1 MKRNSKKGFTVVE
14 LVIVIAII
22 AILAA
27 VLIPTFSNVIKKANE
42 SSDIQAMRNMNTYL
56 AVEDASKGS
65 LTITDVYKTLKAQG
79 LNAKDY
85 KPLYDGRLYFYDQ
98 DDNRI
103 VYTDMDYKVLFGE
116 NEGKTKAELG
126 HTWFSLSGE
135 IKKVDVTVG
144 DGGVVTLTAAN
155 AAEELYGLATNAQK
169 LATVNEIVF
178 PSNAE
183 IDLMGA
189 EACLNIVGSTDAE
202 APKTFK
208 ISGNGA
214 RISGIAQTNYKYSN
228 AYGNYM
234 CGLFPMIGNESNDD
248 PNGYAR
254 YVKVVVEDL
263 TIENAVIGDLAV
275 GSVGGVA
282 GKVCAN
288 SVLICKNVDIVNCEI
303 NSKNKVGSFVGQ
315 SRENCKIYID
325 ENCSVSGTKINTAQG
340 ESGKLIGTCHSGNS
354 GTAEIVFA
362 IPSTAVDCQITLT
375 DYTGYATGEVT
386 VPAEAT
392 GVKAAKAGRLFSD
405 SAYINVRKSC
415 TVNGVSYEQLQETNL
430 TIGGTTLAVTEYFV
444 PVTTYTAAASAPTWA
459 N

>member
-1 MKRNSKKGFTVVE
+1 MKKNNKKGFTIVE
-14 LVIVIAII
+14 LVIVIAVI

-27 VLIPTFSNVIKKANE
+27 VLIPTFSNVIKKAKE

-56 AVEDASKGS
+56 AIEDASKGS
-65 LTITDVYKTLKAQG
+65 LTITDVYKTLHEEG

-135 IKKVDVTVG
+135 IKKVDVTVN
-144 DGGVVTLTAAN
+144 DGVVTLTAEN
-155 AAEELYGLATNAQK
+155 TAEQLYGLATNAQK
-169 LATVNEIVF
+169 LATVDKIVF
-178 PSNAE
+178 PKNAE

-189 EACLNIVGSTDAE
+189 EACFEIVGSTDKD
-202 APKTFK
+202 APKEFT
-208 ISGNGA
+208 IEGNGA
-214 RISGIAQTNYKYSN
+214 TISGIAQTNYKYSN

-234 CGLFPMIGNESNDD
+234 CGLFPMIGDES
-248 PNGYAR
+248 GH
-254 YVKVVVEDL
+254 YVKVVVKNL
-263 TIENAVIGDLAV
+263 TIKNAVIGDLAV

-288 SVLICKNVDIVNCEI
+288 SVLVCKNVDIVNCEI

-315 SRENCKIYID
+315 SREGCKIYID
-325 ENCSVSGTKINTAQG
+325 EECSVSGTKINTAEG
-340 ESGKLIGTCHSGNS
+340 ESGKLIGTYHSGNA
-354 GTAEIVFA
+354 GTGEIVFA

-375 DYTGYATGEVT
+375 DYTGYTTGAVT
-386 VPAEAT
+386 APAEAT
-392 GVKAAKAGRLFSD
+392 GVKAAKTGRLFSD
-405 SAYINVRKSC
+405 SAYINVRYSC
-415 TVNGVSYEQLQETNL
+415 TVNGVPYTQSDSTSL
-430 TIGGTTLAVTEYFV
+430 TIGGTTLSVTKAYFV
-444 PVTTYTAAASAPTWA
+444 PVTNYTAATSAPDWA

>member
-1 MKRNSKKGFTVVE
+1 MKRNNKKGFTVVE

-27 VLIPTFSNVIKKANE
+27 VLIPTFSNLIKKANE

-56 AVEDASKGS
+56 AVDDASKGS
-65 LTITDVYKTLKAQG
+65 LTITDVYKTLHEHG

-144 DGGVVTLTAAN
+144 NGGVVTLTAAN

-169 LATVNEIVF
+169 LATVNKIVF
-178 PSNAE
+178 PENAE

-189 EACLNIVGSTDAE
+189 EACLEIVGSTDKNS
-202 APKTFK
+202 PKEFT
-208 ISGNGA
+208 IEGNGA
-214 RISGIAQTNYKYSN
+214 TISGIAQTNYKYSN
-228 AYGNYM
+228 EYGDYM
-234 CGLFPMIGNESNDD
+234 CGLFPMIGDEH
-248 PNGYAR
+248 GH
-254 YVKVVVEDL
+254 YVKAVVKDL
-263 TIENAVIGDLAV
+263 SIKNAVIGDLAV
-275 GSVGGVA
+275 GSVGVVA
-282 GKVCAN
+282 GKVCVN

-315 SRENCKIYID
+315 SRDGCKIFID

-340 ESGKLIGTCHSGNS
+340 ESGKLIGTCHSANS
-354 GTAEIVFA
+354 ETSEIVFA
-362 IPSTAVDCQITLT
+362 IPSNAVDCQITLT
-375 DYTGYATGEVT
+375 DYTGYTTGTVT
-386 VPAEAT
+386 APAEAT
-392 GVKAAKAGRLFSD
+392 GVKAANDKRLFSD

-415 TVNGVSYEQLQETNL
+415 TVNGVSYEQLKETNL
-430 TIGGTTLAVTEYFV
+430 TIGGTTLAVTAYFV
-444 PVTTYTAAASAPTWA
+444 PVTEYTAASTEPDWA